1 VTSMGYMFYGCSNL
15 KTIYAGSGWT
25 TNAVTYSPY
34 MFNGCTS
41 LVGGK
46 GTTYNSSYVDAG
58 YAHIDGGPS
67 NPGYFTDIN
76 ASQTGDVNG
85 DGQVT
90 IADVTELIDSLLSGL
105 EVPLDAADVN
115 GDGQVTIADVTEL
128 IDMLLGS

>member
-1 VTSMGYMFYGCSNL
+1 MEGMFVNCSQAT
-15 KTIYAGSGWT
+15 TIYAGSAWS
-25 TNAVTYSPY
+25 TNAVTSSAG
-34 MFNGCTS
+34 MFSNCTK

-46 GTTYNSSYVDAG
+46 GTTYNSSHTDKA

-76 ASQTGDVNG
+76 ASQAGDVNG

-105 EVPLDAADVN
+105 EVPTHVADVN

-128 IDMLLGS
+128 IDMLLSGN